1 MINRDRVDSSLEQP
15 EYSPLIWYHFWNK
28 RLTMMVSFKVSPPN
42 MWSKY
47 TVFQLKPYGLYNTV
61 ALHQGPYTFPG
72 PYTFYESGFKDR
84 ILEFSLTVSGFQ
96 GTIWYFSDLF
106 DSLIRLLTVLTDP
119 VMFPTSINGNLT
131 KIDIY
136 NKKVIEGFML
146 EYKQSFHSALLWVK
160 LREKIAQFLR
170 KESTKSS
177 PGITNFIFQVG

>member
-1 MINRDRVDSSLEQP
+1 MCDQMKVYGHQWRHTVLAPKINGFLELGLNKFDRTSRVHLDHL
-15 EYSPLIWYHFWNK
+15 FAC
-28 RLTMMVSFKVSPPN
+28 R
-42 MWSKY
+42 
-47 TVFQLKPYGLYNTV
+47 
-61 ALHQGPYTFPG
+61 
-72 PYTFYESGFKDR
+72 PYTFYDC
-84 ILEFSLTVSGFQ
+84 ILLVAVCFQ
-96 GTIWYFSDLF
+96 RLISFPGTIWYFSDLF

-177 PGITNFIFQVG
+177 PGMTNFIFRVLTKIRRCCTEKAGIF

>member
-1 MINRDRVDSSLEQP
+1 MLVTSDPSSLIIKTARELKNVSQL
-15 EYSPLIWYHFWNK
+15 SWVLSNFIWFFPTLAN
-28 RLTMMVSFKVSPPN
+28 
-42 MWSKY
+42 
-47 TVFQLKPYGLYNTV
+47 LKLCIWVVT
-61 ALHQGPYTFPG
+61 T
-72 PYTFYESGFKDR
+72 KWR
-84 ILEFSLTVSGFQ
+84 CFQ
-96 GTIWYFSDLF
+96 GTVWYNFSELF

-131 KIDIY
+131 KIDLY

-177 PGITNFIFQVG
+177 PGNSSPDRTLRSLVPRSKSKIL

>member
-1 MINRDRVDSSLEQP
+1 MPFILNQRLLSMSSNSQ
-15 EYSPLIWYHFWNK
+15 W
-28 RLTMMVSFKVSPPN
+28 
-42 MWSKY
+42 
-47 TVFQLKPYGLYNTV
+47 
-61 ALHQGPYTFPG
+61 PYTFKG
-72 PYTFYESGFKDR
+72 R
-84 ILEFSLTVSGFQ
+84 ILCIPIFKIPLQYIIS
-96 GTIWYFSDLF
+96 YFSDLF

-160 LREKIAQFLR
+160 LRERIAQFLR

-177 PGITNFIFQVG
+177 PGRTNFSFRVLSKVADEVDI

>member
-1 MINRDRVDSSLEQP
+1 M
-15 EYSPLIWYHFWNK
+15 F
-28 RLTMMVSFKVSPPN
+28 FKE
-42 MWSKY
+42 
-47 TVFQLKPYGLYNTV
+47 PYDT
-61 ALHQGPYTFPG
+61 
-72 PYTFYESGFKDR
+72 
-84 ILEFSLTVSGFQ
+84 
-96 GTIWYFSDLF
+96 SDLF

-177 PGITNFIFQVG
+177 PGMTNFIFRVLTKLAHFVKSGRPFSHHTLG

>member
-1 MINRDRVDSSLEQP
+1 ML
-15 EYSPLIWYHFWNK
+15 YF
-28 RLTMMVSFKVSPPN
+28 SFIKNV
-42 MWSKY
+42 
-47 TVFQLKPYGLYNTV
+47 
-61 ALHQGPYTFPG
+61 
-72 PYTFYESGFKDR
+72 
-84 ILEFSLTVSGFQ
+84 FQ

-177 PGITNFIFQVG
+177 PGLTNRHFPFAALAHHRILWPTHRLTWPKMGNFSENPLVNIRYFDGQSLAHTPANIA

>member
-1 MINRDRVDSSLEQP
+1 M
-15 EYSPLIWYHFWNK
+15 
-28 RLTMMVSFKVSPPN
+28 
-42 MWSKY
+42 
-47 TVFQLKPYGLYNTV
+47 
-61 ALHQGPYTFPG
+61 
-72 PYTFYESGFKDR
+72 
-84 ILEFSLTVSGFQ
+84 
-96 GTIWYFSDLF
+96 
-106 DSLIRLLTVLTDP
+106 LTDP

-177 PGITNFIFQVG
+177 PGNVSLNSPGVRTGPFPDGIGLTRTDI

>member
-1 MINRDRVDSSLEQP
+1 M
-15 EYSPLIWYHFWNK
+15 
-28 RLTMMVSFKVSPPN
+28 
-42 MWSKY
+42 
-47 TVFQLKPYGLYNTV
+47 TVYFE
-61 ALHQGPYTFPG
+61 GPYTLHSHLQN
-72 PYTFYESGFKDR
+72 TFA
-84 ILEFSLTVSGFQ
+84 IHHM
-96 GTIWYFSDLF
+96 IFSDLF

-177 PGITNFIFQVG
+177 PGMINFIV